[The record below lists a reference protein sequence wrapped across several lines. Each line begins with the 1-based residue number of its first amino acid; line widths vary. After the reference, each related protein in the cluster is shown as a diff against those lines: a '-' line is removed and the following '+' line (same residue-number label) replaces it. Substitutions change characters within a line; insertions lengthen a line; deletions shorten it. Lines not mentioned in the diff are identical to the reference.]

1 MTARATVLIVD
12 DEDLIRWSLRER
24 LTQEGYAVLV
34 SGTAAAAMAAFDRVA
49 VDVVLLDCRLPDSD
63 GIAVLQQM
71 KRLSPD
77 AAVILM
83 TAFPTLENAGD
94 AATYGA
100 CDYLIKPFD
109 LDDVVASIERT
120 CGRRAT

>member
-1 MTARATVLIVD
+1 MPGTTVLIVD
-12 DEDLIRWSLRER
+12 DEGLVRWSLRER
-24 LTQEGYAVLV
+24 LMQDGYTVLE
-34 SGTAAAAMAAFDRVA
+34 SGTAAAAVAAFGRGR

-71 KRLSPD
+71 KTLSPET
-77 AAVILM
+77 AVILM

-109 LDDVVASIERT
+109 LDDVVASVARSRVRPT
-120 CGRRAT
+120 M

>member
-1 MTARATVLIVD
+1 MQDGYTVL
-12 DEDLIRWSLRER
+12 E
-24 LTQEGYAVLV
+24 
-34 SGTAAAAMAAFDRVA
+34 SGTAAAAVAAFGRGR
-49 VDVVLLDCRLPDSD
+49 VDVVLLDCRLPDAD

-71 KRLSPD
+71 KTLSPET
-77 AAVILM
+77 AVILM

-109 LDDVVASIERT
+109 LDDVVASVARSRVRPT
-120 CGRRAT
+120 M

>member
-1 MTARATVLIVD
+1 MTARASVLIVD

-24 LTQEGYAVLV
+24 LTQDGYDVRDSA
-34 SGTAAAAMAAFDRVA
+34 TAAAAMAEFGRVA
-49 VDVVLLDCRLPDSD
+49 ADVVLLDCRLPDGD
-63 GIAVLQQM
+63 GIAVLQQI
-71 KRLSPD
+71 KKLSPD

-83 TAFPTLENAGD
+83 TAFPTLENAGE

-109 LDDVVASIERT
+109 LDDVVASVKRSHE
-120 CGRRAT
+120 RRAM